1 MKKHREMEKHRLR
14 LIAAMFVFPIAIAQA
29 QSFPNKPLRIIVPYT
44 PGGLLDLT
52 ARQIAASLPENLGQ
66 TVLVEN
72 RTGAASAVAIDAVK
86 QAPADG
92 YTILLDNSGLIITPI
107 LNPKASFKM
116 QRDLEAVSIVTG
128 SSSLLAVNAALQARD
143 LKELVTLARAKP
155 GSLNYSSAGVGT
167 ILHMSGEMLKA
178 LAKIDLVHVP
188 YKGGSAAMND
198 VVSGQIHM
206 IFLGSSILAPFIKDG
221 RVRPI
226 ASTGLKRIPS
236 YPDVPTIAESGYPDY
251 DVVSWIGLFV
261 VKATPP
267 EITARLSQSVT
278 AILARPDFRANL
290 VKSSLEPIGA
300 TGDQARRL
308 LDIEER
314 RWTEVIRSNK
324 LRAE

>member
-1 MKKHREMEKHRLR
+1 MVRL
-14 LIAAMFVFPIAIAQA
+14 LTAISLLLSAIAQA
-29 QSFPNKPLRIIVPYT
+29 QTFPNKSLRIIVPYA

-66 TVLVEN
+66 SVVVEN
-72 RTGAASAVAIDAVK
+72 RTGAASAVAVEAMK

-128 SSSLLAVNAALQARD
+128 SSSLLAVNAALPARD

-167 ILHMSGEMLKA
+167 ILHMSGEMLKS

-188 YKGGSAAMND
+188 YKGGSAAMSD

-226 ASTGLKRIPS
+226 ASTGLKRIPA

-267 EITARLSQSVT
+267 EITARLSQGVT
-278 AILARPDFRANL
+278 AILARPDFRASL

-300 TGDQARRL
+300 TGDEARRL

-314 RWTEVIRSNK
+314 RWTEVIRANK
-324 LRAE
+324 LKPE

>member
-1 MKKHREMEKHRLR
+1 MLR
-14 LIAAMFVFPIAIAQA
+14 LLAVIFLLQSVIAHA
-29 QSFPNKPLRIIVPYT
+29 QSFPNKPLRIIVPYA

-66 TVLVEN
+66 TVVVEN
-72 RTGAASAVAIDAVK
+72 RTGAASAVAVEVIK

-92 YTILLDNSGLIITPI
+92 HTILLDNSGLIITPI
-107 LNPKASFKM
+107 LNPKAPFKM

-128 SSSLLAVNAALQARD
+128 STSLLAVNAALPARD
-143 LKELVTLARAKP
+143 LKELVSLARAKP
-155 GSLNYSSAGVGT
+155 GTLNYSSAGVGT
-167 ILHMSGEMLKA
+167 ILHMSGEMLKT

-221 RVRPI
+221 RVRAI
-226 ASTGLKRIPS
+226 ASTGLKRIPA

-251 DVVSWIGLFV
+251 DIVSWIGLFV

-267 EITARLSQSVT
+267 DIVARLSQGVN
-278 AILARPDFRANL
+278 AILAKPDFRAAL
-290 VKSSLEPIGA
+290 VKNSLEPIGA
-300 TGDQARRL
+300 TGDEARRL
-308 LDIEER
+308 LELEEL
-314 RWTEVIRSNK
+314 RWTEVIRVNK
-324 LRAE
+324 LKPE